1 MGCRHCIQEGGGGV
15 SSNLQAE
22 QIEVM
27 EGVGINTTGRKQAQ
41 TSISTYKLINR
52 REAKTST
59 NLMKD
64 DRTMVFNK
72 AIIKF

>member
-1 MGCRHCIQEGGGGV
+1 
-15 SSNLQAE
+15 
-22 QIEVM
+22 M